1 MSAKLIFLGTAS
13 AVSYPGHEN
22 SYMVIKGEERS
33 ILIDCSTMPLLRLS
47 DAGVDYNLVSDLII
61 THFHPDHVSGL
72 ATLIMEMWIKGRSNE
87 FHIHGCE
94 HAISR
99 AMQMLELFGW
109 KDWKGMYPVYFHS
122 LPLEEL
128 TLVLDGDD
136 FKIWSSPGKHLIP
149 SIGIR
154 VEDQKSNFTLAYTS
168 DTEPI
173 PEMERLAEGVDVLVH
188 EAAGNAPFHSSPS
201 QAGEVAAK
209 AGVKALYLTH
219 YPQNYADN
227 PETPLKDAKKTF
239 PGKVYLAEDLMEI
252 DFIRG

>member
-22 SYMVIKGEERS
+22 SFMVIKGEERS
-33 ILIDCSTMPLLRLS
+33 ILVDCSSTPLRRLAE
-47 DAGVDYNLVSDLII
+47 AGVGFNQVSDLII

-72 ATLIMEMWIKGRSNE
+72 ATLIMEMWIKGRKNE

-94 HAISR
+94 HAVLR
-99 AMQMLELFGW
+99 ANQMLELYGW
-109 KDWKGMYPVYFHS
+109 KDWTGMYPVYFHS

-136 FKIWSSPGKHLIP
+136 FKIWSSPGKHLVP

-154 VEDQKSNFTLAYTS
+154 LEYRVSEFALAYTS
-168 DTEPI
+168 DTEPV
-173 PEMERLAEGVDVLVH
+173 PEMVRLAEGVDVLIH
-188 EAAGNAPFHSSPS
+188 EAAGKAPFHSSPS
-201 QAGEVAAK
+201 QAGEIAAQ
-209 AGVKALYLTH
+209 AGAKSLYLTH
-219 YPQNYADN
+219 YPLQFAEN
-227 PETPLKDAKKTF
+227 PESTLEEAKKTF

-252 DFIRG
+252 DLKRG